1 MSNMS
6 KARIEELKA
15 IAEKHDGILRPED
28 VVKFAENPKTALHA
42 AFDWDNTEAAHKWRI
57 EQARGIIRVC
67 VEIITIKN
75 KDMSVRVFIAPI
87 SDRKDDG
94 EGGYKLMTDLLRN
107 KSGRREILE
116 TALSE
121 LETFRKKYNWLT
133 ELVRVF
139 AAIEDTRKLLK

>member
-1 MSNMS
+1 MSDAS

-15 IAEKHDGILRPED
+15 IAEKHGGILKPDD

-42 AFDWDNTEAAHKWRI
+42 AFDWDDTEAAHKWRI
-57 EQARGIIRVC
+57 EQARGIIQVC
-67 VEIITIKN
+67 VEIITVKN

-87 SDRKDDG
+87 SDRQENGD
-94 EGGYKLMTDLLRN
+94 GGYKLMESLLRN
-107 KSGRREILE
+107 KRGRGEILK

-121 LETFRKKYNWLT
+121 LT

-139 AAIEDTRKLLK
+139 EAIDDAKKLAK